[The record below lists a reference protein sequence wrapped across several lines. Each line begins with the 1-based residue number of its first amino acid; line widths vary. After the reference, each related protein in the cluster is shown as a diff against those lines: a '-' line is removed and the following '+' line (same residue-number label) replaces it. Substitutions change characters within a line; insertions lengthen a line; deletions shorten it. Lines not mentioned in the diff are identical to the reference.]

1 MAALLLPGAPP
12 FGVRRLDAAFPSAG
26 TRAATSRSE
35 KHGPNLY
42 LSEDKP
48 LTTYYLTIYINML
61 YSAQI
66 ADAASSSPRS
76 FMPRRQAVL
85 LTLPPAISN
94 SSLLWTLLQKS
105 EAHHLSFQPV
115 AHSLQKHLGWRTS
128 PSLLPYFITSLLPPL
143 LSPLSATL
151 TADLR
156 VLPVFGR
163 SCPPATSLD
172 ATLTKTSAVTPLG
185 ATLTKNTKGAVH
197 YAS

>member
-12 FGVRRLDAAFPSAG
+12 FGARRLDAAFPSAG
-26 TRAATSRSE
+26 ARGAAYARR
-35 KHGPNLY
+35 KPGPILY

-48 LTTYYLTIYINML
+48 LATYYLTICINML
-61 YSAQI
+61 YSLQI

-85 LTLPPAISN
+85 LTLPPAIFN
-94 SSLLWTLLQKS
+94 SSLFCTLLQKS
-105 EAHHLSFQPV
+105 EAHPLSFQPV
-115 AHSLQKHLGWRTS
+115 AHSLQKHPGWRLFRHYFLTS
-128 PSLLPYFITSLLPPL
+128 LHPYFAPVLT
-143 LSPLSATL
+143 PLSATL

-156 VLPVFGR
+156 VLPCFGR

-185 ATLTKNTKGAVH
+185 ATLTKNTRGAGH
-197 YAS
+197 HAN